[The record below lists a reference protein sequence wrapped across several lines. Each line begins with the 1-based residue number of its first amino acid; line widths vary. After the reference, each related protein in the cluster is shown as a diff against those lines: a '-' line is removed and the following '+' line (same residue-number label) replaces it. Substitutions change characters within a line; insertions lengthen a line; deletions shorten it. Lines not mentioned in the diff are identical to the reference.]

1 MTGDQRLPDSPRY
14 RLDRRIAT
22 GGMGE
27 VWQATDTVLG
37 REVAVKVLKREYADD
52 KTFRSRF
59 ETEARNAA
67 ALHHANVAS
76 VFDFGELPAEGG
88 RGAPQPY
95 LVMELVRGEPL
106 SALLRGGE
114 RMPPETAAD
123 LLAQATDGVAAA
135 HALGIVHRDVKPAN
149 LLVTPDGTVK
159 ITDFGI
165 ARAADAVALT
175 QTGQVIGT
183 PQYLSPEQAEG
194 KPATAASDI
203 YSLGVV
209 LYECLAG
216 RRPFDSDSPISTALS
231 HLRDEPP
238 PLPDDVPDHL
248 RETVRV
254 ALAKD
259 PAARFSSAGAFS
271 TALLGGPVVAG
282 EGTPAA
288 PGAGD
293 PTVVAAA
300 APVAG
305 APIAASAQDRGP
317 APDGGGPDD
326 GGTRVMGSEPPL
338 PPRPDRPAQRRRP
351 AWVPWAVA
359 AAAVLVVVLVVS
371 ALARG
376 RDDGGTPADTQ
387 TSSGPATRDTQPT
400 RSPSEQPST
409 SPSKSPSKPSR
420 TSASPSTTPAE
431 TVTVDKAA
439 YVGRPRDEVKKE
451 LQDLGLKVDEQD
463 VDNTVGAPVDTVADV
478 SPSGDVSP
486 GETVTLSVYGDP
498 VATEEP
504 DTSGPGNGQGSN
516 QGNGNGNGKGK
527 Q

>member
-1 MTGDQRLPDSPRY
+1 VTGDQRLPASPRY

-37 REVAVKVLKREYADD
+37 REVAVKLLKREYADD
-52 KTFRSRF
+52 PTFRSRF

-76 VFDFGELPAEGG
+76 VFDFGELPGEPSPSGDAGTP
-88 RGAPQPY
+88 RPY

-123 LLAQATDGVAAA
+123 LLAQAADGVAAA

-149 LLVTPDGTVK
+149 LLVTSDGTVK

-165 ARAADAVALT
+165 ARAGDAVALT

-216 RRPFDSDSPISTALS
+216 RRPFDADSPISTALS

-259 PAARFSSAGAFS
+259 PAARFTSAAAFAN
-271 TALLGGPVVAG
+271 ALHGGPVVAG
-282 EGTPAA
+282 AGTPGEA
-288 PGAGD
+288 GAD
-293 PTVVAAA
+293 APTVLAAAA

-305 APIAASAQDRGP
+305 AAMAASAVDR
-317 APDGGGPDD
+317 DGSED
-326 GGTRVMGSEPPL
+326 GGTRVMTSTPPPV
-338 PPRPDRPAQRRRP
+338 PPRDDRPERRRRP
-351 AWVPWAVA
+351 AWLPWVAA
-359 AAAVLVVVLVVS
+359 AAAVLLVVLVV
-371 ALARG
+371 AVLARS
-376 RDDGGTPADTQ
+376 GGERTPAD
-387 TSSGPATRDTQPT
+387 
-400 RSPSEQPST
+400 PST
-409 SPSKSPSKPSR
+409 SK
-420 TSASPSTTPAE
+420 TSASPRTTASSSPTQSPTQSPTESPTESPSASATQQD

-439 YVGRPRDEVKKE
+439 YVGQPKDDARKALE
-451 LQDLGLKVDEQD
+451 DLGLQVVEEQ
-463 VDNTVGAPVDTVADV
+463 VDNTVGAARDTVADV
-478 SPSGDVSP
+478 SPSGEVDP
-486 GETVTLSVYGDP
+486 DQTITLSVYGDP

-504 DTSGPGNGQGSN
+504 SKPDK
-516 QGNGNGNGKGK
+516 GNGKGK
-527 Q
+527 GEKQR